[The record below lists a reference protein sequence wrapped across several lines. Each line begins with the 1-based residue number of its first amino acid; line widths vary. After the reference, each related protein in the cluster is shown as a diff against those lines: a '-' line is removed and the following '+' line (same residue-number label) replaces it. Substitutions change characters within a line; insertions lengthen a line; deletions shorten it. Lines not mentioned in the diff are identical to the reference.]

1 MKREEIEK
9 LLANHFVDH
18 FFSGSTSRL
27 VASLFGSKRISE
39 ADVQQIR
46 QLLDELQPDSQT
58 DQDRSE
64 KPDK

>member
-1 MKREEIEK
+1 LNREEIEK

-39 ADVQQIR
+39 EDVQQIR
-46 QLLDELQPDSQT
+46 RLLDELPHDNQT
-58 DQDRSE
+58 YQDHSE
-64 KPDK
+64 KPKQ